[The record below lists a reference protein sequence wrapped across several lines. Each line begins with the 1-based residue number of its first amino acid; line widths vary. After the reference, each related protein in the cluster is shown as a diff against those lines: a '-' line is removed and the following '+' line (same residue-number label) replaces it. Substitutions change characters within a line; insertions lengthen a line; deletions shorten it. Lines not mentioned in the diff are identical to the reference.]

1 MLTKI
6 VIILIPTIT
15 YFMFW
20 IWTNKLIN
28 SKIKNTD
35 SRKIYKKSF
44 SQNTAD
50 VFAPI
55 FLISIVIILMFFSK
69 EENAKDGNFAIFYI
83 VMKFI
88 LLIPLIGIAKIK
100 FEYVKAD
107 IVKLKTKTESEIIDS
122 LK

>member
-28 SKIKNTD
+28 SKIKNTE
-35 SRKIYKKSF
+35 SRKKYKKSF

-55 FLISIVIILMFFSK
+55 FLISNVVILMFFSK

-107 IVKLKTKTESEIIDS
+107 IIKLKTKTESEIIDS